1 MDSAIPVTGFTSGV
15 TSGIV
20 SGSTSSTVVSPA
32 ERAFTV
38 AVSTAVRTLNESGIL
53 GDGREVT
60 FSVDRA
66 TRRPIVQVVDTS
78 TKEVINQWP
87 PEYALRLAQSN
98 QTQTQDGAQIQD
110 ESILRANDNV
120 G

>member
-1 MDSAIPVTGFTSGV
+1 MDSATAATVV
-15 TSGIV
+15 TSGGV
-20 SGSTSSTVVSPA
+20 SGQAPSVVVSPA
-32 ERAFTV
+32 DRALTS
-38 AVSTAVRTLNESGIL
+38 AVSTAVRTLNNSGIL
-53 GDGREVT
+53 GEGREVT

-87 PEYALRLAQSN
+87 PEYALRLAQSR
-98 QTQTQDGAQIQD
+98 QTQTEDGAQIQD
-110 ESILRANDNV
+110 ESLLRTNDYV

>member
-1 MDSAIPVTGFTSGV
+1 MDNSIPVTAGSSGGV
-15 TSGIV
+15 AGTVASAGV
-20 SGSTSSTVVSPA
+20 SSA
-32 ERAFTV
+32 ERAFTS
-38 AVSTAVRTLNESGIL
+38 AVSTAVRSLNETGVV

-60 FSVDRA
+60 FSLDRA

-87 PEYALRLAQSN
+87 PEYALRLAQIDQN
-98 QTQTQDGAQIQD
+98 GAQIQD
-110 ESILRANDNV
+110 ESLLRANDTV